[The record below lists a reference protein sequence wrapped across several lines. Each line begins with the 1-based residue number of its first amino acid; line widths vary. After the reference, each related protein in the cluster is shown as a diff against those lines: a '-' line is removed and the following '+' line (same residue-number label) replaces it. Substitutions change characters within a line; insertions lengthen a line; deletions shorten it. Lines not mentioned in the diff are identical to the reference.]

1 MDEITQSLDMEV
13 VNKAEL
19 IKNHRRIQFSLI
31 NVNKRLE
38 EEILKLKTNL
48 KEQQMT
54 NTKLKSQNESLKNVE
69 YESIRSLLAQSNLS
83 SETLIQN

>member
-1 MDEITQSLDMEV
+1 MEV

-19 IKNHRRIQFSLI
+19 IKNHRRIEFSLI

-54 NTKLKSQNESLKNVE
+54 NTKLKNQNESLKNIE
-69 YESIRSLLAQSNLS
+69 YESIRSLLARSNLS

>member
-19 IKNHRRIQFSLI
+19 IKNHRRIEFSLI

-54 NTKLKSQNESLKNVE
+54 NTKLKNQNESLKNIE

>member
-1 MDEITQSLDMEV
+1 MEV